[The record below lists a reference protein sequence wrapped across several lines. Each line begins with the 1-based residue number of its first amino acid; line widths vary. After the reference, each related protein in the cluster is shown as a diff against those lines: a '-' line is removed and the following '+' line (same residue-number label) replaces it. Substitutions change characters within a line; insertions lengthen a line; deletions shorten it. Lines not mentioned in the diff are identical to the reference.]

1 MIEKAQSSDPVLGPT
16 ENKVPTTMCIKHADL
31 PGLDSSA
38 LGDRVKIIVTG
49 KITSNRAKDHYGDG
63 NTEIEVT
70 SIENVD
76 PVKKENAATMHL
88 DKLKS
93 KLPKK
98 EEEVEEKEEVEE
110 SEDNAKEESD
120 EEEKE

>member
-1 MIEKAQSSDPVLGPT
+1 MKKETSADPIMGPT
-16 ENKVPTTMCIKHADL
+16 ENKVPTRMCIKHEDL
-31 PGLDSSA
+31 PGADSAA

-49 KITSNRAKDHYGDG
+49 KIISNRAADEYGDG
-63 NTEIEVT
+63 STEIEVT
-70 SIENVD
+70 NIENVD

-98 EEEVEEKEEVEE
+98 EEVDDETEDKKAGVKEKEVE
-110 SEDNAKEESD
+110 SEESD
-120 EEEKE
+120 KGE

>member
-1 MIEKAQSSDPVLGPT
+1 MKKETSADPIMGPT
-16 ENKVPTTMCIKHADL
+16 EHKVPTHVCIKHADL
-31 PGLDSSA
+31 PGLEEAA
-38 LGDRVKIIVTG
+38 LGERVKVIVTG
-49 KITSNRAKDHYGDG
+49 KIISNRAADDYGDG
-63 NTEIEVT
+63 TTDIEVT

-98 EEEVEEKEEVEE
+98 EEVEEKEEP
-110 SEDNAKEESD
+110 EDND
-120 EEEKE
+120 EEEADEKE